1 MDAKRIGERLQK
13 LRGDKTQEAVARDL
27 GVSPSAVGMYESG
40 ERIPRDDVKIR
51 ITDTSTL
58 YPFAYIRSCTH
69 PRLSLILPCLQ
80 RFSAAATNSC
90 SIAGVRD

>member
-51 ITDTSTL
+51 IA
-58 YPFAYIRSCTH
+58 AYYGKSVSEI
-69 PRLSLILPCLQ
+69 
-80 RFSAAATNSC
+80 FF
-90 SIAGVRD
+90 D